1 MKKEDL
7 IKEGSKSDNTKEL
20 EFHRW
25 RHDWQ
30 RNIINIVNIR
40 PHSIG
45 SKFSNTEMAQLED
58 WLKSHGFEIGRD
70 SKNTVIRV
78 ILPMG
83 SNQVEADKFF
93 RDNGIAKLHEQEK
106 QAKEAERQKE
116 ADLKDSATKKRAS
129 YNWII
134 GNFGEGTMNNYN
146 INALSDFLEG
156 KEPKFKGMIN
166 SKWLEPA
173 TKLNVVD
180 GNRVDFAK
188 LKTIYESNSAIS
200 RSCS

>member
-1 MKKEDL
+1 MKK
-7 IKEGSKSDNTKEL
+7 L

-30 RNIINIVNIR
+30 KDVINIVNIR
-40 PHSIG
+40 PYSVG

-58 WLKSHGFEIGRD
+58 WLKSQGGLFEIGRD

-78 ILPMG
+78 ILPTDL
-83 SNQVEADKFF
+83 NQVEADKFF

-106 QAKEAERQKE
+106 QAKEAKRQKE

-134 GNFGEGTMNNYN
+134 DNFGEGTMNNYN

-200 RSCS
+200 RSFS